1 MFQIGQSGNGGGL
14 HAFGRYCFS
23 ARSEDIDRWS
33 ECDFPPTGA
42 VQGMSPR
49 DRKPKKVCASL
60 SSRMGSTN
68 RLHLGWFEETQTVKE
83 DATLVRGH
91 VLE

>member
-23 ARSEDIDRWS
+23 ARSHGTDRWS

-42 VQGMSPR
+42 GQGMSPR
-49 DRKPKKVCASL
+49 VRKPKKVCAGL
-60 SSRMGSTN
+60 FSRMGSTN
-68 RLHLGWFEETQTVKE
+68 RLHQGWFAGTRIVEE
-83 DATLVRGH
+83 DATLVR
-91 VLE
+91 